1 MISLETPEVKPIP
14 SNDVKH
20 ISDGNSISRYK
31 IEKYPI
37 RELPYT
43 TKSICPDCLLQDG
56 VTNVIDA
63 TLYEENGKVMYKKS
77 CDKHGEFIEIYWGDV
92 KIWKRAMSYWY
103 KTVGIDNPQ
112 TEVNKGC
119 PFDCGLCS
127 NHKSHTA
134 LALIDV
140 TNRCNT
146 RCPICFAL
154 AADKDSKVYE
164 PTPDE
169 VLEMMKNL
177 RRNMPVP
184 TPAIQFAGGEPT
196 VCKNLP
202 QYIKWAIDLGF
213 SSVMIATNGIRLSKS
228 KEYFQELIDAGLA
241 TLYLSY
247 DGSTS
252 EPFIVARGY
261 DMKPLKDKVIQNA
274 RELGF
279 KSIVMVPTVV
289 GGLNDN
295 QVGDLIDIAVKN
307 RDVVRGVNFQPVSIT
322 GRIDY
327 EKRKEMRITIPDL
340 IHDIDE
346 QTNGRIKPDDWYTVP
361 SMAPVG
367 RAQGLMSGYPQLELG
382 CHAACGMSTFIFINE
397 DGEYEPIT
405 NVVDVDK
412 FIETA
417 VEISNLYAEGKR
429 EPSVR
434 SKLKL
439 AALVRHFKKKSML
452 KNLLTLFLK
461 KAEYD
466 SLAKFMQSVIMI
478 GTMHFMDAYNMD
490 LERVQHC
497 PINYAIP
504 DGRVIPFCTYNSIH
518 RHDVENQFG
527 MTFDEWRDRHKP
539 TKMEEETITKPEF
552 DGKKHR

>member
-1 MISLETPEVKPIP
+1 MEIQEVKPIP
-14 SNDVKH
+14 SNEVKH
-20 ISDGNSISRYK
+20 TAGGNSISRYK
-31 IEKYPI
+31 IEQYPP

-43 TKSICPDCLLQDG
+43 TKSICPDCQLQDG
-56 VTNVIDA
+56 FTNVIDA
-63 TLYEENGKVMYKKS
+63 TLYEENGKVMYKKT

-103 KTVGIDNPQ
+103 KTIGIDNPQ

-134 LALIDV
+134 LALLDV
-140 TNRCNT
+140 TNRCNI

-154 AADKDSKVYE
+154 AADRNSKIYE

-196 VCKNLP
+196 VNKNLP
-202 QYIKWAIDLGF
+202 QYIKWAKDLGF
-213 SSVMIATNGIRLSKS
+213 NGVMVATNGIRLSKS
-228 KEYFQELIDAGLA
+228 KVYFKELIDSGLS

-247 DGSTS
+247 DGSTP

-261 DMKPLKDKVIQNA
+261 DMKPIKDKVIQNA

-289 GGLNDN
+289 GGLNDH

-340 IHDIDE
+340 LKDIDE

-361 SMAPVG
+361 AMAPIG
-367 RAQGLMSGYPQLELG
+367 RALGLMGGHPQLELG
-382 CHAACGMSTFIFINE
+382 CHAACGMSTFIFIND

-405 NVVDVDK
+405 NVIDVDK
-412 FIETA
+412 FIEIA

-429 EPSVR
+429 DPGTR
-434 SKLKL
+434 AKLKL
-439 AALVRHFKKKSML
+439 ASMVRHFKKKSLL
-452 KNLLTLFLK
+452 KHLLTIFLK
-461 KAEYD
+461 KAEYEN
-466 SLAKFMQSVIMI
+466 LAKFMQNVIMI

-504 DGRVIPFCTYNSIH
+504 DGRIIPFCTYNSIH
-518 RHDVENQFG
+518 RHDVENKFG
-527 MTFDEWRDRHKP
+527 MTFDEWRARHKP